1 MLEKMLGHYYLRCG
15 GMCNVRCYYMAS
27 NALRKIRKELKH
39 VKSKSEIK
47 VLVDELDAEWQK
59 DERTMRE
66 EDWVLLVRILWKT
79 HERLANE
86 H

>member
-1 MLEKMLGHYYLRCG
+1 MGHCPQFRWGIY
-15 GMCNVRCYYMAS
+15 NVQRDCMAS
-27 NALRKIRKELKH
+27 NALRKIRKELKY

-66 EDWVLLVRILWKT
+66 EDWVLLVRLLWKT

>member
-1 MLEKMLGHYYLRCG
+1 MLGYYYMYCRG
-15 GMCNVRCYYMAS
+15 GYNVRRGYMAS
-27 NALRKIRKELKH
+27 NALRKIRKELKY
-39 VKSKSEIK
+39 VKSKSEIQI
-47 VLVDELDAEWQK
+47 LVDELDAEWQK